1 MAKIEDKNFYIG
13 VTPYEHEG
21 QTYDVLNVTAG
32 YRKGRGFYANIHA
45 GWKTDWGG
53 YGCTFDFSGNPLT
66 DTIWV
71 DVKDSPKNSQKT
83 IDVMAAALQ
92 QAKDDIAYLF
102 NERDWEHLKHLMKSV
117 ALYGYTA
124 STCEFMKNV
133 KNEAMVKAQVRAARE
148 SANEKPSETMG
159 QKTMK
164 QFKDL
169 KAKHPDALLLFR
181 CGDFYEAYCEDAVEC
196 AKILGITLTTHKD
209 GYQMAMFPHHA
220 LDTYLPKL
228 IRAGKRVAIC
238 DELEDPKLTKKLV
251 KRGITEQITTATE
264 ESNNKNQT
272 TMAQNNMK
280 AADLIGKVIIVGDN
294 VASITIKSAEDD
306 TLQGEFKK
314 GDAAA
319 IPMPIKL
326 AQLEKMLSDKVWK
339 LQGDTAAE
347 TPADEVE
354 EVDDIKVEPAKT
366 TAKTIEM
373 PKAKKS
379 GKPKK
384 QEPKAKADG
393 KLTYSTYTNKKGKT
407 CARIL
412 GFGENDPAYVNA
424 ADLHGSATYERNKD
438 GGKTFYLIFGPRYAD
453 AAKEV
458 CDALNAGKAL
468 KDCQSIIDKATEERA
483 RTREEWKQ
491 KREERKAAKEDEPK
505 GKTYT
510 EAEVA
515 DLIKRVVAGDKE
527 AMEIVNAMSKAA

>member
-1 MAKIEDKNFYIG
+1 MAKIEDKNFYVG

-21 QTYDVLNVTAG
+21 ATYDVLNVTVG
-32 YRKGRGFYANIHA
+32 YRKGRGFYANTHA

-133 KNEAMVKAQVRAARE
+133 KNEAMVKAQVENGRKSSGIKYRPATMAEIEDRDTDLYMNGE
-148 SANEKPSETMG
+148 RVYVLMVCRSETIESGESTLDYIML
-159 QKTMK
+159 TNMK
-164 QFKDL
+164 KVQVEDL
-169 KAKHPDALLLFR
+169 QVID
-181 CGDFYEAYCEDAVEC
+181 ENNNE
-196 AKILGITLTTHKD
+196 
-209 GYQMAMFPHHA
+209 
-220 LDTYLPKL
+220 PKS
-228 IRAGKRVAIC
+228 
-238 DELEDPKLTKKLV
+238 
-251 KRGITEQITTATE
+251 E
-264 ESNNKNQT
+264 E
-272 TMAQNNMK
+272 TMAQNMK

-294 VASITIKSAEDD
+294 VASITIKSAEGD

-354 EVDDIKVEPAKT
+354 EVDEIKVEG
-366 TAKTIEM
+366 
-373 PKAKKS
+373 PKAAPKAETIDMKPKGEPKKS
-379 GKPKK
+379 DKP
-384 QEPKAKADG
+384 KADG
-393 KLTYSTYTNKKGKT
+393 KLVYSTYTNKKGKT
-407 CARIL
+407 CARIV

-424 ADLHGSATYERNKD
+424 ADLHGSATYERDKQGN
-438 GGKTFYLIFGPRYAD
+438 KTFYLIFGPRYAD

-458 CDALNAGKAL
+458 CKALNAGKAL
-468 KDCQSIIDKATEERA
+468 KDCKAIIDKATDERA
-483 RTREEWKQ
+483 RQRDEWKQ

>member
-1 MAKIEDKNFYIG
+1 MAKIEDKNFYVG

-21 QTYDVLNVTAG
+21 ATYDVLNVTAG

-45 GWKTDWGG
+45 GWNTDWGG

-133 KNEAMVKAQVRAARE
+133 KKVQVEDLQVIDENNNEPKSE
-148 SANEKPSETMG
+148 ETMA
-159 QKTMK
+159 KTMTAQDYVGK
-164 QFKDL
+164 TVSIKGSD
-169 KAKHPDALLLFR
+169 AKYVIKSVEGDKLMT
-181 CGDFYEAYCEDAVEC
+181 DFYRAKDAQPMPCPLPWATLESKLKEGVYIVEG
-196 AKILGITLTTHKD
+196 A
-209 GYQMAMFPHHA
+209 
-220 LDTYLPKL
+220 
-228 IRAGKRVAIC
+228 
-238 DELEDPKLTKKLV
+238 
-251 KRGITEQITTATE
+251 TAT
-264 ESNNKNQT
+264 
-272 TMAQNNMK
+272 A
-280 AADLIGKVIIVGDN
+280 
-294 VASITIKSAEDD
+294 
-306 TLQGEFKK
+306 
-314 GDAAA
+314 
-319 IPMPIKL
+319 
-326 AQLEKMLSDKVWK
+326 
-339 LQGDTAAE
+339 
-347 TPADEVE
+347 ADEVE
-354 EVDDIKVEPAKT
+354 EVDEIKVEG
-366 TAKTIEM
+366 
-373 PKAKKS
+373 PKAAPKAETIDM
-379 GKPKK
+379 KPKQSK
-384 QEPKAKADG
+384 PKATKPKADG

-424 ADLHGSATYERNKD
+424 ADLHGSATYERRKD
-438 GGKTFYLIFGPRYAD
+438 GGKTVYLIFGPRYAD

-468 KDCQSIIDKATEERA
+468 KDCQAIIDKATEERA
-483 RTREEWKQ
+483 RQRDEWKQ

-515 DLIKRVVAGDKE
+515 DLIKRVVAGDAE
-527 AMEIVNAMSKAA
+527 TMRIVNELNKAA